1 MSGRLLITS
10 ASLLLIAAPAFA
22 DCTQEIDAVSEA
34 VTQLETGASGAG
46 TGLPATAHQEQVL
59 PGQQQA
65 DTETAGQNAA
75 GQADVPA
82 SPHQQQVL
90 AGAQSGQQPADLVSQ
105 AKEMAEAGDEE
116 GCMQKVGEAKNLL
129 GID

>member
-10 ASLLLIAAPAFA
+10 ASLLLIAVPAFA

-34 VTQLETGASGAG
+34 VTLLETGASGAG

-65 DTETAGQNAA
+65 DTETAGQSAT

>member
-1 MSGRLLITS
+1 
-10 ASLLLIAAPAFA
+10 
-22 DCTQEIDAVSEA
+22 
-34 VTQLETGASGAG
+34 
-46 TGLPATAHQEQVL
+46 
-59 PGQQQA
+59 
-65 DTETAGQNAA
+65 
-75 GQADVPA
+75 
-82 SPHQQQVL
+82 VL